1 LAKVTKR
8 VHDKDGK
15 FIVMA
20 RRSYVILIFT
30 TDLPLSA
37 SALNAK
43 SFTPEG
49 FKDTVTA
56 KAMTIDQN
64 HCSGFKNAAQML

>member
-15 FIVMA
+15 IYIQLWHVGRMSHPDFHNGA
-20 RRSYVILIFT
+20 
-30 TDLPLSA
+30 LPLSA
-37 SALNAK
+37 SALNPNAK

-56 KAMTIDQN
+56 KAMTIEDQN
-64 HCSGFKNAAQML
+64 HCSGF